1 MPFKGIL
8 RVEAIE
14 TVPHNFRKSSTAKIN
29 EDEDEDE
36 DEEDEEADDDEDE
49 EDEDEEAREAR
60 DPRERALFK
69 TLTKP
74 LFTET

>member
-1 MPFKGIL
+1 MP
-8 RVEAIE
+8 
-14 TVPHNFRKSSTAKIN
+14 TSTAKIN

-36 DEEDEEADDDEDE
+36 DEDDEG
-49 EDEDEEAREAR
+49 DEEAREAQALR

-74 LFTET
+74 LFTETET